1 MSGKKLI
8 VELFVNTNK
17 GVVMDSHRQ
26 NLPPFRQIYGK
37 KSQTWDAERNL
48 EGLSAREIEILAW
61 LDGLQDEYCFEL
73 KVYDIERTRHMFHAG
88 RRKVRQIPTV
98 IIGDRTFAGNI
109 DRAQVLKCLDGV
121 RNKD

>member
-48 EGLSAREIEILAW
+48 EGLSAKELEILIW
-61 LDGLQDEYCFEL
+61 LEELRTKHNFEL
-73 KVYDIERTRHMFHAG
+73 KVYDIEKASHSLHAISK
-88 RRKVRQIPTV
+88 KVRHIPTV
-98 IIGDRTFAGNI
+98 IIGSQRFEGEI
-109 DRAQVLKCLDGV
+109 DKGRVLECLI
-121 RNKD
+121 